1 MESVDRFLGEE
12 FCIGGKKIMTQEMII
27 GIARNAVE
35 LTLLLSLPTLIAG
48 LVVGVLVSIF
58 QAATQI
64 QEMTLSFVPKLL
76 AIFLVSIL
84 TFPFLLN
91 KLLDFTRN
99 LIEQIPVFIR

>member
-1 MESVDRFLGEE
+1 
-12 FCIGGKKIMTQEMII
+12 MTQEMII
-27 GIARNAVE
+27 SIARDAVE

-76 AIFLVSIL
+76 AIFLISIL

-91 KLLDFTRN
+91 KLLDFTHN
-99 LIEQIPVFIR
+99 LIEQIPVMIR